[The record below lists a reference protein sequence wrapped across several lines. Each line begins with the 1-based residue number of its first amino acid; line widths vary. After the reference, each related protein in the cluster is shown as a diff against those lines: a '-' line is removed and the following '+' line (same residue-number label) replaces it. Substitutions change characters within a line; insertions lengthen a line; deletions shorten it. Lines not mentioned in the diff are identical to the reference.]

1 LTTIPG
7 NAEVLELHISELA
20 QLFNAAE

>member
-1 LTTIPG
+1 LTTIAG